1 MIRRDFKKIHEK
13 VIQLL
18 GIEESISQISDE
30 ELASIMG
37 ERLEIL
43 VNELE
48 SYKQQLEASAILL
61 ESHVEE
67 LGKAYEEL
75 AAIFEIFQFA
85 PQPDV
90 DPRSLIPK
98 LLEIAN
104 NSIEAEVVG
113 FVEKDCQFKFF
124 SNSNVI
130 NEDLIKFLQRYIHGV
145 PGVLIK
151 ENVEIG
157 STHINSLMIIP
168 VTGSKGFQGTIVF
181 INKKH
186 SPIFTSS
193 DRKLAEALAQR
204 IATLYDTKAYV
215 EELLAQ
221 ERLLEEMRIAKRI
234 QHTLIPKSLPRL
246 KYARIAHIFETARIV
261 GGDFFDVWSS
271 PKETLFFAVADVSGK
286 GVPAAIMMSFFK
298 GALRSKLSDEIKL
311 NDLIR
316 FLNNIALEN
325 MPSEMFVT
333 FLSAFLTSSGRLMVG
348 NAGHNPLLIVQRN
361 HVEYIPASAPPLRVL
376 ENITLEEFELEL
388 SSGDL
393 IVSFTDGITE
403 ARNERKEEYGLDRLE
418 YIVRKNFDLEETEIV
433 KKIESDLKSF
443 IGNAPQHDDATL
455 LLVRYVR
462 R

>member
-67 LGKAYEEL
+67 LSKAYEEL

-130 NEDLIKFLQRYIHGV
+130 NEDLIKFL
-145 PGVLIK
+145 
-151 ENVEIG
+151 
-157 STHINSLMIIP
+157 
-168 VTGSKGFQGTIVF
+168 
-181 INKKH
+181 
-186 SPIFTSS
+186 
-193 DRKLAEALAQR
+193 
-204 IATLYDTKAYV
+204 
-215 EELLAQ
+215 
-221 ERLLEEMRIAKRI
+221 
-234 QHTLIPKSLPRL
+234 
-246 KYARIAHIFETARIV
+246 
-261 GGDFFDVWSS
+261 
-271 PKETLFFAVADVSGK
+271 
-286 GVPAAIMMSFFK
+286 
-298 GALRSKLSDEIKL
+298 
-311 NDLIR
+311 
-316 FLNNIALEN
+316 
-325 MPSEMFVT
+325 
-333 FLSAFLTSSGRLMVG
+333 
-348 NAGHNPLLIVQRN
+348 
-361 HVEYIPASAPPLRVL
+361 
-376 ENITLEEFELEL
+376 
-388 SSGDL
+388 
-393 IVSFTDGITE
+393 
-403 ARNERKEEYGLDRLE
+403 
-418 YIVRKNFDLEETEIV
+418 
-433 KKIESDLKSF
+433 
-443 IGNAPQHDDATL
+443 
-455 LLVRYVR
+455 
-462 R
+462 